1 MTGIAGTYYDGRSS
15 RPHAVDVMCMDGAM
29 HVHGEV
35 IDRTDPLR
43 QIVPSAPL
51 AGAPFTLRFADG
63 ARVQVPADS
72 PVGEWFP
79 RHHRIEK
86 RVSGWERRGSIA
98 ALAVL
103 VVALA
108 LAATFIWGV
117 PAVADYAAMHMPTT
131 ADRVLGNQSLA
142 LMRSHWLRPSTLPEA
157 RRAELQQRFRE
168 FAAHTGDT
176 GHLSL
181 EFYDSPALGANAF
194 SLGGGIIVVT
204 DALVRTLPDDDTF
217 LAVVAHEMGHQH
229 YRHTLRMVL
238 RGSGV
243 VLVVSVLAGDVSG
256 STLATAI
263 PVFLLNA
270 HYSRGFEQQADSYA
284 FAALERVGISPMAFV
299 RAMHALEMAHPELR
313 DDADARYLSTHPVT
327 QERIERASAAAQQFR
342 RSHAGPVT
350 RPRRSSFRPGSSR
363 SGSTSVDRHPIRS
376 PGRP

>member
-1 MTGIAGTYYDGRSS
+1 MTSIVGTYHDGRSS
-15 RPHAVDVMCMDGAM
+15 RAHAV
-29 HVHGEV
+29 EV
-35 IDRTDPLR
+35 ECAGGMLHTFGNEVDRSDPLAR
-43 QIVPSAPL
+43 VVPSAPL
-51 AGAPFTLRFADG
+51 SGVPFTLRFADG
-63 ARVQVPADS
+63 ARVQLPADA

-204 DALVRTLPDDDTF
+204 DALVRTLPDDNAF

-270 HYSRGFEQQADSYA
+270 HYSRDFEEQADSYA
-284 FAALERVGISPMAFV
+284 FAALERASISPMAFV
-299 RAMHALEMAHPELR
+299 RAMRALETAHPELR

-327 QERIERASAAAQQFR
+327 QERIERALAAAQQFQR
-342 RSHAGPVT
+342 NRASAIT
-350 RPRRSSFRPGSSR
+350 LPRRSSSRSGSSR
-363 SGSTSVDRHPIRS
+363 SGSTSAGRHPTRS
-376 PGRP
+376 PARP